1 MAQNGPMKN
10 QSEAMIP
17 QPDLFMDENENDE
30 LNTTTS
36 ESETDEAVES
46 DADMEDDI

>member
-1 MAQNGPMKN
+1 
-10 QSEAMIP
+10 MIP
-17 QPDLFMDENENDE
+17 QPDLFTDENENDE

-46 DADMEDDI
+46 DADMEYDI